1 VTSLPPK
8 VNISH
13 STHKSAKGQK
23 RTLPLFVGML
33 LLAVSALDAG
43 PNPSRL

>member
-1 VTSLPPK
+1 M
-8 VNISH
+8 
-13 STHKSAKGQK
+13 SAKGQK

-43 PNPSRL
+43 PNPSRLWRWV